1 MADSPLQAPAPPAAP
16 PLAFDPSTLFP
27 PEFTELLDPAVRA
40 DPYPMY
46 ARLREASPLGGGPL
60 GIVLFARHAPCQGI
74 LTDPRSGAD
83 RTKGN
88 VFQLLRGAGR
98 PYPLPVMGISE
109 LLGVPPE
116 DHERFRG
123 WSAVLARSLD
133 PDFGVLNTSP
143 EARDRRRSSMFEF
156 GDYFREQIARRR
168 AEPRDDLLSRLVQAE
183 EAGDQL
189 TEDELLSTCVLLLV
203 AGHETTVNLIANGS
217 LALVRHPDQLALLR
231 DGGDAALARSAVEEV
246 LRFDPPVHFTSR
258 IPLEPMEVGGTVVPQ
273 GGIAVLLLAA
283 ANRDPDAFPE
293 PDRFDITRSPNDH
306 LAFGMGAHFCL
317 GAPLARLEGQIALS
331 ALARRLVEPSLLQ
344 DPLEYKANFTL
355 RGLASLPV
363 AFESVRPA

>member
-1 MADSPLQAPAPPAAP
+1 MADSPLRAPAPPAAP

-27 PEFTELLDPAVRA
+27 PQFTELLDPAVRA
-40 DPYPMY
+40 DPYPPY

-60 GIVLFARHAPCQGI
+60 GIVLFARHAHCQGI

-88 VFQLLRGAGR
+88 VFQLLTGAGR
-98 PYPLPVMGISE
+98 LSPEDLEMIDRRPFLLRDPPDHTRLRRLVSKAFTPRVVESLRPRIQQLVDGAIDAAAAAGSIEIVADLAYPVPVTVISE

-123 WSAVLARSLD
+123 WSADLARSLD

-203 AGHETTVNLIANGS
+203 AGHETTVNLIANGT

-258 IPLEPMEVGGTVVPQ
+258 IPLEPMEIGGTVVPQ

-293 PDRFDITRSPNDH
+293 PDRFDITR
-306 LAFGMGAHFCL
+306 
-317 GAPLARLEGQIALS
+317 
-331 ALARRLVEPSLLQ
+331 
-344 DPLEYKANFTL
+344 
-355 RGLASLPV
+355 
-363 AFESVRPA
+363 